1 LHITELEIDNFK
13 SFSKKTK
20 IPFLPGF
27 TVISGPNGSGKS
39 NIIDSILFVLALSS
53 ARNLRA
59 EKLTDLINLNSGRNT
74 AEVAIEFSDG
84 TKIRRR
90 IKRTG
95 NGYYSYNYLN
105 DRVCKQADI
114 VEFLARHGIKP
125 HGYNVVMQGDVTRIM
140 EMSDNERR
148 RIIDE
153 IAGVAEFDSKKEQA
167 LRELDVVRER
177 IEREELLL
185 IELQKRVGEL
195 KKERTHALEYQKWQ
209 KELEFYK
216 TCRSAAKLHDQEKEL
231 ATLLHVSDEQK
242 IALSRIEADRSLEEN
257 ELAYFRADLRDLDE
271 EIKKKSGSDYLK
283 LIAELE
289 EAKGAIKLAEQ
300 SIVRLKR
307 EKESNLEAINRVYQD
322 AKRAEGRVTECSDQI
337 RTLSIDRTNMA
348 MEVATAKAQLEK
360 VETEI
365 RQHSEDTEGAREKL
379 FALLQK
385 AEEKKGARSALL
397 HEQDMLIEKSRMR
410 TSELERLSGLLK
422 QLDEEFVEKQAQMT
436 DSDKSVAGLNA
447 DKKALDRA
455 LSELESELL
464 AQRSTLEHV
473 RTEMRDTEQ
482 DAIRLEA
489 TMQARGESGGRAIE
503 AVCAMEGVHGT
514 IMGLGKS
521 PAEYATALN
530 VAAGQ
535 KLQYVVCDDD
545 RIAADAIQYL
555 KNEKLGRVTF
565 LPLTKLRPPALPPVK
580 EPGVIDYA
588 VNLLSYDPK
597 YDRAFAVALGAT
609 VVVDTLE
616 RARKLIGKYRMVT
629 PDGDLLERSGAMTGG
644 SAKKPIRGFGAAVDD
659 EIVRIRAHL
668 AELSEE
674 ASGIEASVKR
684 LTADVDAKRAARNEI
699 EQKMARFGMFS
710 EEFNRRF
717 EAISVEKQTI
727 EQAIARQQ
735 GETDGAA
742 AEVAALEA
750 KLDAT
755 TAEINAVNAEIE
767 KIKKRLDDTSIPA
780 LTEQMEKKRREIEEL
795 ERRLRNKEADI
806 NDATRERSHF
816 NARITELAEDRA
828 RQEERNRQVDGETGA
843 ANDQIAAARAQI
855 SSIED
860 RQKEFSGAIEE
871 LNAKRNEVSAHIAAS
886 EQKILKFDT
895 EKEKVRVQADAV
907 AERAAT
913 LGVEIEA
920 LRQVVGE
927 VTTELTLSEIEGKI
941 ADADAALRKI
951 GAVNMLAIEEYEKVQ
966 RQVDERTEKK
976 DTLSTERTNII
987 DRIQKYE
994 QMKFEAFMTALKAID
1009 ANFREIFAR
1018 LTSGSG
1024 HLVLENEEDPF
1035 SGGLTFAVQPRDKNV
1050 HLLSSLSGGEK
1061 SLTTLAFIFS
1071 IQQYIPAPFY
1081 AFDEVDMSLDGSN
1094 VDRIATM
1101 IKELSP
1107 TSQFVIVSL
1116 RKPMI
1121 TEAERI
1127 MGVTLRPDKS
1137 TLVTGVKANG

>member
-114 VEFLARHGIKP
+114 VEYLAKHGIKP

-148 RIIDE
+148 KIIDE
-153 IAGVAEFDSKKEQA
+153 IAGVAEFDAKKDQA

-185 IELQKRVGEL
+185 IELQKRVNEL
-195 KKERTHALEYQKWQ
+195 KRERTHALEYQKWQ

-231 ATLLHVSDEQK
+231 ATLLRVSEEQK

-257 ELAYFRADLRDLDE
+257 ELSYYRADIRDLDE

-289 EAKGAIKLAEQ
+289 EAKGAIKVAEQ
-300 SIVRLKR
+300 SIVRLKK
-307 EKESNLEAINRVYQD
+307 EKETNLEAVNRVYQD
-322 AKRAEGRVTECSDQI
+322 TKRAEARVTECTDQI

-360 VETEI
+360 VENEI

-385 AEEKKGARSALL
+385 AEEKKGVRSALL

-410 TSELERLSGLLK
+410 TSELERLTGLLK
-422 QLDEEFVEKQAQMT
+422 QLDEEYAAKQAQMT
-436 DSDKSVAGLNA
+436 DSDKSVAGLDA
-447 DKKALDRA
+447 EKKALDRT
-455 LSELESELL
+455 LSELESELF

-473 RTEMRDTEQ
+473 RTEMRDAEQ

-489 TMQARGESGGRAIE
+489 AMQARGESGGRAIE

-514 IMGLGKS
+514 IMGLGKAS
-521 PAEYATALN
+521 PEYATALN

-535 KLQYVVCDDD
+535 KLQYVVCDND
-545 RIAADAIQYL
+545 RVASDAIQFL

-565 LPLTKLRPPALPPVK
+565 LPLNKLKPPALPPVK

-588 VNLLSYDPK
+588 VNLVEYDPK

-609 VVVDTLE
+609 VIVDTLE

-629 PDGDLLERSGAMTGG
+629 LDGELLERSGAMTGG
-644 SAKKPIRGFGAAVDD
+644 SAKKPVKGFGAAVDD
-659 EIVRIRAHL
+659 EIIRIRARL

-684 LTADVDAKRAARNEI
+684 LTAEVDGRRATRNEI
-699 EQKMARFGMFS
+699 EQKQARFGMFS
-710 EEFNRRF
+710 EEFSRRF
-717 EAISVEKQTI
+717 EAITVEKQTI

-735 GETDGAA
+735 GETDGAT

-767 KIKKRLDDTSIPA
+767 EIKKRLDDTSIPA

-816 NARITELAEDRA
+816 NARIAELGEERA
-828 RQEERNRQVDGETGA
+828 RQEERNRQVDAEVAA
-843 ANDQIAAARAQI
+843 ANEQIAAAKTQI
-855 SSIED
+855 VSIEE

-886 EQKILKFDT
+886 EQKLLKFDT
-895 EKEKVRVQADAV
+895 EREKIKVQADAV
-907 AERAAT
+907 SDRAAT
-913 LGVEIEA
+913 LGVEIET

-927 VTTELTLSEIEGKI
+927 VTTDLTLSEIEGKI
-941 ADADAALRKI
+941 ADADGALRKI

-966 RQVDERTEKK
+966 RQVDERTERKE
-976 DTLSTERTNII
+976 TLSSERTNII

-994 QMKFEAFMTALKAID
+994 QMKFEAFMTAFKAID

-1035 SGGLTFAVQPRDKNV
+1035 AGGLTFAVQPRDKKV
-1050 HLLSSLSGGEK
+1050 HLLNSLSGGEK

-1071 IQQYIPAPFY
+1071 IQQHIPAPFY

-1101 IKELSP
+1101 IKELAPS
-1107 TSQFVIVSL
+1107 SQFVIVSL

-1127 MGVTLRPDKS
+1127 MGVTIRPDKS
-1137 TLVTGVKANG
+1137 TLVTGVKVND